1 MSIELME
8 EVKAVVVDAHVNENH
23 TLYEIKV
30 TCRGEQ
36 WSVFRR
42 FSWFLQLDKEI
53 SNVFPEFVHLR
64 ASVGPT
70 WLRSSTSPQVVEERK
85 ESLNSYIARIL
96 TLSPEISLSQPVC
109 RFLRIGDELRIALL
123 ASPGRPDDHLPCMDD
138 LVSGRSEL
146 DTPDG
151 YLETPP
157 PADDEAVVEWLLQ
170 ITDRNPRDPVIKS
183 ELRKMENDKIQI
195 FFASL
200 LSQIGERRPDKN
212 PSVSAVEK
220 LLLLQ
225 SLVCVETNID
235 AGPLVSV
242 LRDMDM
248 SRAHFGDFITH
259 PTMACTKMSVFRI
272 LRSLGNAA
280 TVLSESTGD
289 YALNQYL
296 AWLAWENAFTA
307 CNPDPSWSAT
317 SQLSQTGLAGVFALG
332 PNSPSARSVGP
343 FSPTASMGRSQLAS
357 LLANEAREWV
367 TFAVSSERDFYIA
380 GSVATESWREIPVPV
395 SVEKELVGEVSLKY
409 RKSTSV
415 AGEIDIKLQWA
426 FPASTDMESVVNLVY
441 DPESYVESLSGVPE
455 RIRDFARSYFGVV
468 SLTKH
473 RSTDQTATGTQ
484 GSCTPA
490 MSCMSVGANVL
501 AKSTLC
507 HFTDMR
513 RIGGSAIASILRS
526 CAKSFSGN
534 IIIASCCDPRGLP
547 SITDPL
553 VRPIRHLHFVGCEID
568 IAKGLVT
575 GSALLSPESV
585 FLVASD
591 LLGEPVLLWK
601 SLVNFSNVLKSVASS
616 SQSIVTPVSH
626 WLASMDASVARED
639 SFS

>member
-1 MSIELME
+1 ML
-8 EVKAVVVDAHVNENH
+8 EVKAVLVDAHVNENH
-23 TLYEIKV
+23 TLYEINV
-30 TCRGEQ
+30 TCRCEQ
-36 WSVFRR
+36 WCVFRR
-42 FSWFLQLDKEI
+42 FSWFVQLDKEI
-53 SNVFPEFVHLR
+53 SNLFPEFVHLR

-70 WLRSSTSPQVVEERK
+70 WLRRSTSPQVVEERK

-96 TLSPEISLSQPVC
+96 TLPLEISLSQPVC
-109 RFLRIGDELRIALL
+109 RFLRIGDELRTALL
-123 ASPGRPDDHLPCMDD
+123 ASSGRPDDHLPCMDD
-138 LVSGRSEL
+138 LVCARSEL
-146 DTPDG
+146 VTPDG
-151 YLETPP
+151 LVDTPP
-157 PADDEAVVEWLLQ
+157 PIDDQAVVEWLLQ
-170 ITDRNPRDPVIKS
+170 ITDRNSRDPVIKS
-183 ELRKMENDKIQI
+183 ELRKMGNGGIQI
-195 FFASL
+195 FFESL
-200 LSQIGERRPDKN
+200 FSQIGERRHDEN
-212 PSVSAVEK
+212 TSVSAVDK

-248 SRAHFGDFITH
+248 SRAHLADFITH
-259 PTMACTKMSVFRI
+259 PTIASTKSSVYKI

-280 TVLSESTGD
+280 TVLSESNGGD

-296 AWLAWENAFTA
+296 AWLALENGFTA

-343 FSPTASMGRSQLAS
+343 FSPTASMGRSHLAS

-367 TFAVSSERDFYIA
+367 SFAVSSERDFYIA
-380 GSVATESWREIPVPV
+380 GSVATESWREVPVPV
-395 SVEKELVGEVSLKY
+395 SLEKDLVGKVSLKY
-409 RKSTSV
+409 RKSTSGS
-415 AGEIDIKLQWA
+415 GEIEIKLRWA

-441 DPESYVESLSGVPE
+441 DPATYLDSLSGVPE
-455 RIRDFARSYFGVV
+455 RIRDFAISYFGFV

-473 RSTDQTATGTQ
+473 RSTDQAATGTQ

-534 IIIASCCDPRGLP
+534 IIIASCCDPSGLP
-547 SITDPL
+547 SVTDPL
-553 VRPIRHLHFVGCEID
+553 VRPIRHLHFTGCEID
-568 IAKGLVT
+568 IAKGLVS

-601 SLVNFSNVLKSVASS
+601 SLVNFSNVLKSVALS
-616 SQSIVTPVSH
+616 SQSILTPVSQ
-626 WLASMDASVARED
+626 WLASMDASAARED